1 MVILYFFFIFP
12 LGLLIHTYLFYP
24 ISIWVLSKFRR
35 KKYSNNNFF
44 LPNISVL
51 ISVFNEEKVIE
62 NTVRNF
68 LLSDYELSKIEF
80 LIGSDNST
88 DSTNKIL
95 EKLSKEIS
103 NLKFY
108 CFEQRRGKPNVL
120 NDLVEKANS
129 EILIFADANTIY
141 KKDAIRKIVQYYAD
155 ENVGGVSGKLK
166 LLEHKDAS
174 LTATQEK
181 IYWDLETLLKQKEG
195 ELGILIGANGGIFSI
210 RKKYF
215 QKIPSDYAVMD
226 DFYISLK
233 VLENKKAF
241 LYEKDAIAEEFVAP
255 TVEAEF
261 NRKIRNNSIMM
272 SSIRAIK
279 NLLNPKFGLI
289 SYALWSHKIIRWFS
303 PVLLIIFFISNLFL
317 VRNCIFFEVFFYIQF
332 AFYLIGLIG
341 YILEK
346 FNIYIKP
353 INLCFYFVMTNTAM
367 LIGIVKF
374 LQNKQTAFW
383 HSTTRS

>member
-1 MVILYFFFIFP
+1 MIIWLIIFT
-12 LGLLIHTYLFYP
+12 LSLLLILQSYIIYP
-24 ISIWVLSKFRR
+24 LTVWILSAISK
-35 KKYSNNNFF
+35 KKYLLNKNF
-44 LPNISVL
+44 LPNISIV
-51 ISVFNEEKVIE
+51 ISVYNEEKVIE
-62 NTVRNF
+62 NTIRNF
-68 LLSDYELSKIEF
+68 LLSDYDIDKIEF

-174 LTATQEK
+174 LSATQEK

-195 ELGILIGANGGIFSI
+195 NLGILIGANGGIFSI
-210 RKKYF
+210 RKEYF

-255 TVEAEF
+255 TVKAEF

-303 PVLLIIFFISNLFL
+303 PVLLIILFISNLFL
-317 VRNCIFFEVFFYIQF
+317 VRNYIFFEVFFFIQF

-341 YILEK
+341 YILER
-346 FNIYIKP
+346 FNIYLKP
-353 INLCFYFVMTNTAM
+353 INLCYYFAMTNTAM
-367 LIGIVKF
+367 LIGIIKF

-383 HSTTRS
+383 HSTARS